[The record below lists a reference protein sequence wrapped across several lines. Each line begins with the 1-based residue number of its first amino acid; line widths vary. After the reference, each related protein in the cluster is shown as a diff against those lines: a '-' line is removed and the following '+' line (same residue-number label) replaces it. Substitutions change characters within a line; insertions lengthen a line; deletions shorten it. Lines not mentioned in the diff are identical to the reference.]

1 MCDKCTGA
9 GLSRRH
15 LVFGAAALAAAA
27 APLISSF
34 PAHAEDAG
42 VPPAEALKRLQ
53 EGNARYVSNAAINRD
68 YSAGR
73 AERAKSQAPFASI
86 VGCADSRVAPE
97 IVFDQGPGDLFV
109 VRVAGNFVN
118 DDGLGSL
125 EFGSA
130 ILGSKLIM
138 VLGHSACGAIRG
150 AIDVVQN
157 GAELP
162 SKIALLADSLKPAV
176 EAAIAEKP
184 VDLMEA
190 ATVENVRLNVA
201 YLKTATPILAD
212 LVAKGQLDIVGG
224 IYDLATGKVA
234 MV

>member
-9 GLSRRH
+9 GLLRRH
-15 LVFGAAALAAAA
+15 LIFGAAALVAA

-42 VPPAEALKRLQ
+42 VPPGEALKRLQ

-162 SKIALLADSLKPAV
+162 GKIAVLADSLKPAV

-184 VDLMEA
+184 VDLLEA
-190 ATVENVRLNVA
+190 ATIENVRLNVA
-201 YLKTATPILAD
+201 YLKSATPILSD

-224 IYDLATGKVA
+224 VYDLATGKVA